1 MINVTKFEKV
11 NLALMEKTR
20 NSTFL
25 RVTKD
30 IDSRHHGK
38 YTLQNVI
45 TGNTYGRSYK
55 TLDEIIEEFEL
66 NI

>member
-1 MINVTKFEKV
+1 MKKLTKFEKV
-11 NLALMEKTR
+11 NLALMENTK

-30 IDSRHHGK
+30 IDCRHSGK
-38 YTLQNVI
+38 YVLQNVV
-45 TGNTYGRSYK
+45 TGNNTARSYK

>member
-1 MINVTKFEKV
+1 MKNLTKFEKV
-11 NLALMEKTR
+11 NLALMENTK

-30 IDSRHHGK
+30 IDCRHHGK
-38 YTLQNVI
+38 YVLQNVI
-45 TGNTYGRSYK
+45 TGNTYGISYN

>member
-1 MINVTKFEKV
+1 MS
-11 NLALMEKTR
+11 KTR
-20 NSTFL
+20 ETSDYVRISKN
-25 RVTKD
+25 
-30 IDSRHHGK
+30 IDGRHKGK

-45 TGNTYGRSYK
+45 TGSTCGRSYK

>member
-1 MINVTKFEKV
+1 MKNLTKFEKV

-20 NSTFL
+20 DSVFL
-25 RVTKD
+25 RVTKN

-38 YTLQNVI
+38 YVLQNVI